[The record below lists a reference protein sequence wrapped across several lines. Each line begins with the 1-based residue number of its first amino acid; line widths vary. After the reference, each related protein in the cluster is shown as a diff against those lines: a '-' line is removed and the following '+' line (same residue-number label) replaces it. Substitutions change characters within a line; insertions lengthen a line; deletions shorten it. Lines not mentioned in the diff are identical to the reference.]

1 MTVQIEATEP
11 LGMNRRDFLTS
22 TAAVGGA
29 LVLGF
34 HLPATSA
41 RADVIPREPWYG
53 VPDRA
58 ELANTLV

>member
-1 MTVQIEATEP
+1 M
-11 LGMNRRDFLTS
+11 
-22 TAAVGGA
+22 
-29 LVLGF
+29 VLGF